1 MTEKFIISLSAIVV
15 SGVLAQWIAW
25 KLRFPSI
32 LLLLIFGFIAGP
44 LTGFI
49 HPDSFF
55 GDLLFPFVSISVAI
69 ILFEGGMNL
78 KFSELRVVGPLIRNL
93 ITLGILVTWILTT
106 LGAYYILNFSLLLSF
121 LFGAILVVT
130 GPTVILPIL
139 RHVRPKGQINSILKW
154 EGIINDP
161 IGALMAILVFEAVFA
176 TGVQEATLQ
185 IGFALLKSVMISS
198 SIGLLGGYLI
208 AVLIKKNQIPE
219 FLQNPASLTMVVL
232 IFTLSNLVQDES
244 GLFAVTV
251 MGVYLANQKKIN
263 IKHIIE
269 FKENLRTLLISILFI
284 VLAARLRVDD
294 LASLNL
300 GSFIFV
306 LALIL
311 IVRPAAVFISSIG
324 KNFSWKEKLFL
335 SMMAPRGIVA
345 AAVAAVFSIELINMG
360 FSEGSRLVPEM
371 FLVIVVTI
379 TIYGLSAVPLAKW
392 LGLSNLNPQGC
403 LILGAHSF
411 AREIASVLK
420 DSGYRVLMVDTNRH
434 NIREARME
442 GFEAH
447 QGSVN
452 SRSFLDENELNG
464 IGKLLALTPN
474 AEVNSLAAL
483 YLSKIFG
490 GNNVYQ
496 LTVEE
501 KEEEQGKAVSEELRG
516 KILFG
521 TNYSYSLLLRRFN
534 HNSKIKSTPITEE
547 YNYRK
552 FLSENGGDEVIPM
565 FIISK
570 DKNLVVY
577 TSENKPEPKPGQ
589 ILISLVSK
597 DSPVEKRKEA
607 ELYERKE

>member
-25 KLRFPSI
+25 KFRFPSI
-32 LLLLIFGFIAGP
+32 LLLLIFGFLAGP
-44 LTGFI
+44 VTGFI

-69 ILFEGGMNL
+69 ILFEGGLNL
-78 KFSELRVVGPLIRNL
+78 KFSELKVVGPLIRNL
-93 ITLGILVTWILTT
+93 ITIGILITWVLTI

-139 RHVRPKGQINSILKW
+139 RHVKPKGQTNSILKW

-161 IGALMAILVFEAVFA
+161 IGALMAILVFEAVF
-176 TGVQEATLQ
+176 TSGVQEATLQ
-185 IGFALLKSVMISS
+185 VSFALLKSVLISS

-208 AVLIKKNQIPE
+208 ASLIKKDLIPD

-232 IFTLSNLVQDES
+232 SFTISNLVQEES
-244 GLFAVTV
+244 GLFAVTI
-251 MGVYLANQKKIN
+251 MGIYLANQRKIN
-263 IKHIIE
+263 VKHIIE
-269 FKENLRTLLISILFI
+269 FKENLRTLLISVLFI
-284 VLAARLRVDD
+284 VLAARLRLAD
-294 LASLNL
+294 LASLNI

-306 LALIL
+306 AALIL
-311 IVRPAAVFISSIG
+311 VIRPAAVFISSIG
-324 KNFSWKEKLFL
+324 KKFSWKEKLFL

-345 AAVAAVFSIELINMG
+345 AAVASVFSIELINMG
-360 FSEGSRLVPEM
+360 FNEGARLVPEM
-371 FLVIVVTI
+371 FLVIVATI
-379 TIYGLSAVPLAKW
+379 TVYGLSAVPLAKW

-411 AREIASVLK
+411 ARKIASILK
-420 DSGYRVLMVDTNRH
+420 DNGYRVLLVDTNRH
-434 NIREARME
+434 NITEARME

-452 SRSFLDENELNG
+452 SRSFLEENELNG

-483 YLSKIFG
+483 HLSRIFG
-490 GNNVYQ
+490 VNSVYQ

-501 KEEEQGKAVSEELRG
+501 SEEEQGKAVSEDLRG

-521 TNYSYSLLLRRFN
+521 TNYSYFYLLKRFN
-534 HNSKIKSTPITEE
+534 YNSKIKSTPITEE
-547 YNYRK
+547 YNFQK

-565 FIISK
+565 FLIGK
-570 DKNLVVY
+570 DRNLIVY

-589 ILISLVSK
+589 ILISLVPK

-607 ELYERKE
+607 ELQERKE

>member
-1 MTEKFIISLSAIVV
+1 MTEKFIIGLSAIVV

-25 KLRFPSI
+25 KFRFPSI

-44 LTGFI
+44 ITGFI

-69 ILFEGGMNL
+69 ILFEGGLNL
-78 KFSELRVVGPLIRNL
+78 KFSELKVVGSLIRNL
-93 ITLGILVTWILTT
+93 ITIGILVTWILTI

-121 LFGAILVVT
+121 LYGAILVVT

-176 TGVQEATLQ
+176 SGVQEATLQ
-185 IGFALLKSVMISS
+185 VGFALLKSVVISS
-198 SIGLLGGYLI
+198 SIGLLGGYMI
-208 AVLIKKNQIPE
+208 AFLIKKDLIPD
-219 FLQNPASLTMVVL
+219 FLQNPASLTTVVL
-232 IFTLSNLVQDES
+232 IFTISNLVQEES
-244 GLFAVTV
+244 GLFAVTI
-251 MGVYLANQKKIN
+251 MGIYLANQRKIN
-263 IKHIIE
+263 VKHIIE
-269 FKENLRTLLISILFI
+269 FKENLRTLLISVLFI
-284 VLAARLRVDD
+284 VLAARLQLHE
-294 LASLNL
+294 LAGLDA

-306 LALIL
+306 AVLIL
-311 IVRPAAVFISSIG
+311 IIRPAAVFISSIG
-324 KNFSWKEKLFL
+324 KKFSWKEKLFL

-345 AAVAAVFSIELINMG
+345 AAVASVFSIELINLG

-371 FLVIVVTI
+371 FLVIVTTI
-379 TIYGLSAVPLAKW
+379 TVYGLSAAPLAKW

-403 LILGAHSF
+403 LILGGHSF
-411 AREIASVLK
+411 ARELAAVIK
-420 DSGYRVLMVDTNRH
+420 NSGYRVLLVDTNRH
-434 NIREARME
+434 NITEARME

-452 SRSFLDENELNG
+452 SRSFLDENDLNG

-483 YLSKIFG
+483 HLSRILG

-501 KEEEQGKAVSEELRG
+501 DEEEQGKAVSEDLRG

-521 TNYSYSLLLRRFN
+521 TNYSYYYLLQRFN

-547 YNYRK
+547 YDYKK
-552 FLSENGGDEVIPM
+552 FLSENGGDKVIPM
-565 FIISK
+565 FLITK
-570 DKNLVVY
+570 EKNLIVY

-589 ILISLVSK
+589 TLISLVSK

-607 ELYERKE
+607 ELLERKE

>member
-1 MTEKFIISLSAIVV
+1 MTEKFIIGLSAIVV

-25 KLRFPSI
+25 KFRFPSI

-44 LTGFI
+44 VTGFI
-49 HPDSFF
+49 RPDSFF

-69 ILFEGGMNL
+69 ILFEGGLNL
-78 KFSELRVVGPLIRNL
+78 KFSELKVVGSLIRNL
-93 ITLGILVTWILTT
+93 ITIGILVTWLLTV

-121 LFGAILVVT
+121 LYGAILVVT

-176 TGVQEATLQ
+176 SGVQEATLQ
-185 IGFALLKSVMISS
+185 VGFALLKSVVISS
-198 SIGLLGGYLI
+198 SIGLLGGYMI
-208 AVLIKKNQIPE
+208 AFLIKKDLIPD
-219 FLQNPASLTMVVL
+219 FLQNPASLTTVVL
-232 IFTLSNLVQDES
+232 IFTISNLVQEES
-244 GLFAVTV
+244 GLFAVTI
-251 MGVYLANQKKIN
+251 MGIYLANQRKIN
-263 IKHIIE
+263 VKHIIE
-269 FKENLRTLLISILFI
+269 FKENLRTLLISVLFI
-284 VLAARLRVDD
+284 VLAARLQLHE
-294 LASLNL
+294 LAGLDA

-306 LALIL
+306 AALIL
-311 IVRPAAVFISSIG
+311 IIRPAAVFISSIG
-324 KNFSWKEKLFL
+324 KKFSWKEKLFL

-345 AAVAAVFSIELINMG
+345 AAVASVFSIELINLG

-371 FLVIVVTI
+371 FLVIVATI
-379 TIYGLSAVPLAKW
+379 TVYGLSAAPLAKW

-403 LILGAHSF
+403 LILGGHSF
-411 AREIASVLK
+411 ARELAAVIK
-420 DSGYRVLMVDTNRH
+420 DSGYRVLLVDTNRH
-434 NIREARME
+434 NITEARME

-452 SRSFLDENELNG
+452 SRSFLDENDLNG

-483 YLSKIFG
+483 HLSRIFG

-501 KEEEQGKAVSEELRG
+501 DEDEQGKAVSEDLRG

-521 TNYSYSLLLRRFN
+521 TNYTYYYLLQRFN

-547 YNYRK
+547 YDYKK
-552 FLSENGGDEVIPM
+552 FLSENGGDKVIPM
-565 FIISK
+565 FLITK
-570 DKNLVVY
+570 EKNLIVY

-589 ILISLVSK
+589 TLISLVSK

-607 ELYERKE
+607 ELLERKE

>member
-1 MTEKFIISLSAIVV
+1 LTETFIISLSAIVV

-25 KLRFPSI
+25 KFRFPSI

-44 LTGFI
+44 VTGFI

-69 ILFEGGMNL
+69 ILFEGGLNL
-78 KFSELRVVGPLIRNL
+78 KFSELKVVGSLIRNL
-93 ITLGILVTWILTT
+93 ITIGILVTWLLTV

-121 LFGAILVVT
+121 LYGAILVVT

-176 TGVQEATLQ
+176 SGVQEATLQ
-185 IGFALLKSVMISS
+185 VGFALLKSVVISS
-198 SIGLLGGYLI
+198 SIGLLGGYMI
-208 AVLIKKNQIPE
+208 AFLIKKDLIPD
-219 FLQNPASLTMVVL
+219 FLQNPASLTTVVL
-232 IFTLSNLVQDES
+232 IFTISNLVQEES
-244 GLFAVTV
+244 GLFAVTI
-251 MGVYLANQKKIN
+251 MGIYLANQRKIN
-263 IKHIIE
+263 VKHIIE
-269 FKENLRTLLISILFI
+269 FKENLRTLLISVLFI
-284 VLAARLRVDD
+284 VLAARLQLHE
-294 LASLNL
+294 LAGLDA

-306 LALIL
+306 AALIL
-311 IVRPAAVFISSIG
+311 IIRPAAVFISSIG
-324 KNFSWKEKLFL
+324 KKFSWKEKLFL

-345 AAVAAVFSIELINMG
+345 AAVASVFSLELINLG

-371 FLVIVVTI
+371 FLVIVATI
-379 TIYGLSAVPLAKW
+379 TVYGLSAAPLAKW

-403 LILGAHSF
+403 LILGGHSF
-411 AREIASVLK
+411 ARELAAVIK
-420 DSGYRVLMVDTNRH
+420 DSGYRVLLVDTNRH
-434 NIREARME
+434 NITEARME

-452 SRSFLDENELNG
+452 SRSFLDENDLNG

-483 YLSKIFG
+483 HLSRILG

-501 KEEEQGKAVSEELRG
+501 DEEEQGKAVSEDLRG

-521 TNYSYSLLLRRFN
+521 TNYSYYYLLQRFN
-534 HNSKIKSTPITEE
+534 HNSKIRSTPITEE
-547 YNYRK
+547 YDYKK
-552 FLSENGGDEVIPM
+552 FLSENGGDKVIPM
-565 FIISK
+565 FLITK
-570 DKNLVVY
+570 EKNLIVY

-589 ILISLVSK
+589 TLISLVSK

-607 ELYERKE
+607 ELLERKE

>member
-15 SGVLAQWIAW
+15 IGVLAQWIAW
-25 KLRFPSI
+25 KFRFPSI

-78 KFSELRVVGPLIRNL
+78 RFSELKIVGSLIRNL
-93 ITLGILVTWILTT
+93 ITIGILITWILTT
-106 LGAYYILNFSLLLSF
+106 LGAYYIMNFSLLLSF

-139 RHVRPKGQINSILKW
+139 RHVKPKGQINSILKW

-176 TGVQEATLQ
+176 SGVQEATLQ
-185 IGFALLKSVMISS
+185 IGFALLKSVVLSS

-208 AVLIKKNQIPE
+208 VFLIKKDLIPD

-232 IFTLSNLVQDES
+232 IFTMSNLVQEES
-244 GLFAVTV
+244 GLFAVTI
-251 MGVYLANQKKIN
+251 MGIYLANQRKIN

-269 FKENLRTLLISILFI
+269 FKENLRTLLISVLFI
-284 VLAARLRVDD
+284 VLAARLQVDD

-306 LALIL
+306 AALIL

-324 KNFSWKEKLFL
+324 KKFSWKEKLFL

-345 AAVAAVFSIELINMG
+345 AAVASVFSIELINMG

-371 FLVIVVTI
+371 FLVIVATI
-379 TIYGLSAVPLAKW
+379 TVYGLSAVPLAKW

-403 LILGAHSF
+403 LVLGAHSF

-420 DSGYRVLMVDTNRH
+420 DSGYRILMVDTNRH
-434 NIREARME
+434 NITEARMK

-483 YLSKIFG
+483 HLSRIFG
-490 GNNVYQ
+490 GSNVYQ

-501 KEEEQGKAVSEELRG
+501 REEEQGKAVSEELRG

-521 TNYSYSLLLRRFN
+521 TNYSYYFLLRKFN
-534 HNSKIKSTPITEE
+534 QNSKIKSTPITEE
-547 YNYRK
+547 YDYRK

-565 FIISK
+565 FLISK
-570 DKNLVVY
+570 DKDLIVY

-589 ILISLVSK
+589 TLISLVSK

-607 ELYERKE
+607 ELLERKE